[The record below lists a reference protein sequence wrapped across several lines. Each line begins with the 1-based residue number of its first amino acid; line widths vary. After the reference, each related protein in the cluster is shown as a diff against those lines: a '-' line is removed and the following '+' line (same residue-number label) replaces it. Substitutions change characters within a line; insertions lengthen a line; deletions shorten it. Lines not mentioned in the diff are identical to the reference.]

1 MYNDTAASD
10 LIAVMALIAV
20 FVTAAAIA
28 GVALLSYPPGD
39 AAPAMI
45 ARSVTENGTL
55 YIYHDGGDPLEK
67 EHFAILVD
75 GGEWTENFS
84 LVDASGIEYEPGT
97 WTTWETGEVL
107 VNKTPLG
114 KGTPRIQI
122 VGEGVGRTGSDWLLH
137 EIGNGTPTTPTP
149 TETTPT
155 PTGTTPTPTETTPT
169 PTETTPTP
177 TETTPT
183 PVSLVANFTANI
195 TAGLAPLSVQFTD
208 TSTGEPTSWT
218 WTFGD
223 GNTSTVQH
231 PIHTYAAPGIYT
243 VSLTI
248 TTAGASATETKTGYI
263 AVYNSSSPG
272 LVGTYYP
279 TREFTG
285 TPVHRIDQRLRFADA
300 LAGEWY
306 HCNSDEEDWP
316 NSTLGKTEQ
325 FSVVYEGY
333 LLVPADA
340 VYTFYLTSDDGS
352 RLWID
357 AVGEDAE
364 PLIDN
369 WDYHPPTEK
378 NSTIHLSAG
387 SHPIKVKMFENWNAA
402 VLYLEWSSPDFER
415 RPVES
420 FCQGPPPVSADFTAT
435 PQNGTAPLEVQ
446 FTDTSTGGPTTW
458 SWDFGDGGTST
469 ERNPVHTYT
478 AAGTY
483 TVTLVAKNAG
493 TSDTKTKTGYITAYG
508 WPSPGLLGTYY
519 PTMDWTGE
527 GVTRID
533 RRIWFADNAANTA
546 HYLNA
551 GTDEY
556 NWPIATLGKDDQFS
570 VIYESYLVVPSDDT
584 YTFYL
589 TSDDG
594 SWLWI
599 DDMETALIDN
609 GGYHSTQTMTAE
621 IPLAAGSHKVMAK
634 MFEGNGLAVFHLEWS
649 SPAFART
656 PVDAFCRSPP
666 PASADF
672 TASPTSGSAPLSV
685 QFTDTSA
692 GEPTSWSWDFGGGG
706 TSTEQN
712 PVHTYIIPGTY
723 TVTLTAENAH
733 GSDTVTKVGYVTVTE
748 LQPPTVTAITPDS
761 GESGTIVSITNLAG
775 TDFQNGA
782 TVKLTKSGET
792 DIHATGI
799 TFVSST
805 QITCSFNLAGAATGQ
820 WNIIV
825 TNPDTQSGTLSNG
838 FEITTGQIYKP
849 EPDLNNEL
857 NHWTKSGSIDV
868 VTVSGHGDVVKMTET
883 SSIKR
888 TLSTVGYENIQ
899 VSFSLAAV
907 GFNNPNDAVVV
918 EWFDGTSWHELL
930 HIKGKNPLG
939 DERFHDFSYSLPS
952 SAKDNPSFEIRF
964 GIEHQ
969 GKTESALVDLKKLEV
984 TGDPI

>member
-183 PVSLVANFTANI
+183 PTETTPTPVSLVANFTANI

-208 TSTGEPTSWT
+208 TSTGEPTSWS

-248 TTAGASATETKTGYI
+248 TKAGASATETKTGYI

-333 LLVPADA
+333 LLVPVDA

-369 WDYHPPTEK
+369 WGYHPPTEK

-402 VLYLEWSSPDFER
+402 VLY
-415 RPVES
+415 
-420 FCQGPPPVSADFTAT
+420 
-435 PQNGTAPLEVQ
+435 
-446 FTDTSTGGPTTW
+446 
-458 SWDFGDGGTST
+458 
-469 ERNPVHTYT
+469 
-478 AAGTY
+478 
-483 TVTLVAKNAG
+483 
-493 TSDTKTKTGYITAYG
+493 
-508 WPSPGLLGTYY
+508 
-519 PTMDWTGE
+519 
-527 GVTRID
+527 
-533 RRIWFADNAANTA
+533 
-546 HYLNA
+546 
-551 GTDEY
+551 
-556 NWPIATLGKDDQFS
+556 
-570 VIYESYLVVPSDDT
+570 
-584 YTFYL
+584 
-589 TSDDG
+589 
-594 SWLWI
+594 
-599 DDMETALIDN
+599 
-609 GGYHSTQTMTAE
+609 
-621 IPLAAGSHKVMAK
+621 
-634 MFEGNGLAVFHLEWS
+634 LEWS

-748 LQPPTVTAITPDS
+748 LQPPTVTAIIPDS

-792 DIHATGI
+792 DIHATGV

-805 QITCSFNLAGAATGQ
+805 QITCSFNLAGAVTGQ

-838 FEITTGQIYKP
+838 FEVTTGQIYKP

-939 DERFHDFSYSLPS
+939 DEQFHDFSYSLPS